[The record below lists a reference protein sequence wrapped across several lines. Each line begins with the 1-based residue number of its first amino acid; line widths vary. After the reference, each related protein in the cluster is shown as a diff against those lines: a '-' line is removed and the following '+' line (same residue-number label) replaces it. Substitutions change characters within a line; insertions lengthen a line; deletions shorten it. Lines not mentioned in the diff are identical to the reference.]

1 MMLVLLLLF
10 VYVSF
15 FFFVGILG
23 NLMVIYVYL
32 LKWRVN
38 MFCVFILVFG
48 LYDFINCVMLL
59 IMEIV
64 LFFWFLNFD
73 FLVWCK
79 VFWFLLVFINSG
91 LMFIFVVIV
100 MDCFLRICKIY
111 KDFIFVELVWSFVF
125 IFGFFV
131 VFMLWLVLLLYGLY
145 IVIIF
150 LKLFVF
156 VKGKI
161 CLVLDSMVEIM
172 YLLIF
177 VIFLLFVYFLVDIVL
192 IVLYL
197 FVGWVIYY

>member
-125 IFGFFV
+125 IFVFFV
-131 VFMLWLVLLLYGLY
+131 VFMLWLVLLYGLY